1 MRLIFLVARRFLFT
15 KNSLNLTNIISFIGI
30 FVGSFS
36 LIVSISVLNGFQ
48 NLLSNE
54 ISKVFGNYSV
64 DNFDISSDKNII
76 HFLDQNNLLYNQSNS
91 EKVFVES
98 QLSQFVVEL
107 KSVEERS
114 LTSFYN
120 LDIIN
125 QISSYDENTLLIGDQ
140 LAFSLGVNVG
150 DKLKIYNQQ
159 ISVSNLVIPTYD
171 EIMVTGIFS
180 NKVLKANSSIIFKTF
195 KNELKNI
202 NHLEILGDFNQDI
215 FPEKILSWKEK
226 NRQLFEATEL
236 EKLITFI
243 SLLLIIIISS
253 FSLSATII
261 QIISNKTKSITIL
274 RVLGLSQSGFNR
286 IFFIYGY
293 LISVISVFCGMV
305 ISCLIIFLQNSFG
318 LIKIEKSIYFVDTLP
333 MAISMKEI
341 LIIFLVSLLLIGIF
355 ILFPLKSLKRFKI
368 IKTLQNN

>member
-54 ISKVFGNYSV
+54 ISKVFGTYSV

-140 LAFSLGVNVG
+140 LAFRLGVNVG

-202 NHLEILGDFNQDI
+202 NHLEILGDFNHDI

>member
-98 QLSQFVVEL
+98 QSSQYVVEL
-107 KSVEERS
+107 KSIEERS

-125 QISSYDENTLLIGDQ
+125 QISSNDENTLLIGDQ
-140 LAFSLGVNVG
+140 LAFRLGINVG
-150 DKLKIYNQQ
+150 DKLKIFNQQ

-171 EIMVTGIFS
+171 EIVVTGIFS

-253 FSLSATII
+253 LDRKSTRLNSSHSQQSRMPSSA
-261 QIISNKTKSITIL
+261 
-274 RVLGLSQSGFNR
+274 
-286 IFFIYGY
+286 
-293 LISVISVFCGMV
+293 
-305 ISCLIIFLQNSFG
+305 
-318 LIKIEKSIYFVDTLP
+318 
-333 MAISMKEI
+333 
-341 LIIFLVSLLLIGIF
+341 
-355 ILFPLKSLKRFKI
+355 
-368 IKTLQNN
+368 

>member
-98 QLSQFVVEL
+98 QSSQYVVEL
-107 KSVEERS
+107 KSIEERS

-125 QISSYDENTLLIGDQ
+125 QISSNDENTLLIGDQ
-140 LAFSLGVNVG
+140 LAFRLGINVG
-150 DKLKIYNQQ
+150 DKLKIFNQQ

-226 NRQLFEATEL
+226 NHQLFEATEL

>member
-140 LAFSLGVNVG
+140 LAFRLGVNVG

-195 KNELKNI
+195 KNEFKNI

>member
-140 LAFSLGVNVG
+140 LAFRLGVNVG